1 MKVVNRK
8 QQIRLFLTE
17 LISFAVIFLSLG
29 TIVYLSFQHE
39 IYRNVDQGLEM
50 KRSQLLLAQFK
61 NKAKLKTN
69 DKSKAVQQQKQGT
82 PPPDFRINF
91 LIYNSQGKV
100 TNTEMLGDR
109 YTLLTG
115 VKLNPNQRGKIV
127 NLTTDDG
134 SKFRSLL
141 VKVPKTNHAKLYAGK
156 YVQII
161 QNIDSEDQ
169 AIQSFRSVLILT
181 MLFFW
186 LLSILLSYLLSR
198 WNMRPILKSWQQQQ
212 DFVANAAHELRTP
225 LTIIQ
230 SKMELL
236 LTKPN
241 EKIISQMEPIALS
254 LAETRRLNQLTRDLL
269 MLARSDSNMTQ
280 ITRQPTNTAEFL
292 KQVIAPY
299 SEIAASQD
307 KMFTAQ
313 IDLNTQQ
320 MIDQKRIHQLLVILL
335 DNALKYTQTGDQVEF
350 KAYAHGNHWQVEVA
364 DTGIGIAPENRQA
377 IFERFYR
384 EDKSRSRQTGGN
396 GLGLAIAKWIIDSHQ
411 GTVKV
416 TANDPHGSR
425 FIVSFPIEHIK
436 KEHH

>member
-1 MKVVNRK
+1 M
-8 QQIRLFLTE
+8 
-17 LISFAVIFLSLG
+17 
-29 TIVYLSFQHE
+29 
-39 IYRNVDQGLEM
+39 
-50 KRSQLLLAQFK
+50 
-61 NKAKLKTN
+61 
-69 DKSKAVQQQKQGT
+69 
-82 PPPDFRINF
+82 
-91 LIYNSQGKV
+91 

-115 VKLNPNQRGKIV
+115 VKLDPDQRGKIV

-169 AIQSFRSVLILT
+169 AIQSFRRVLILT

-307 KMFTAQ
+307 KTFVAQ

-350 KAYAHGNHWQVEVA
+350 KAYVHGNRWQVEVA

>member
-1 MKVVNRK
+1 MKKVVNHK
-8 QQIRLFLTE
+8 QQIRLFITE
-17 LISFAVIFLSLG
+17 LISFAIIFISLG

-50 KRSQLLLAQFK
+50 KRSQLLLNQFK
-61 NKAKLKTN
+61 SNV
-69 DKSKAVQQQKQGT
+69 KSKNNVRTKIVHKQGT
-82 PPPDFRINF
+82 PPPDFRVNF
-91 LIYNSQGKV
+91 LIYDSKGKV
-100 TNTEMLGDR
+100 TNTQMLGDI
-109 YTLLTG
+109 YSLLSNI
-115 VKLNPNQRGKIV
+115 KLKRQQRGKIV
-127 NLTTDDG
+127 SLTTDDG

-141 VKVPKTNHAKLYAGK
+141 VKVPASNTSKVYAGR

-169 AIQSFRSVLILT
+169 AIQSFRRILILT

-186 LLSILLSYLLSR
+186 LLSILLSYFLSR
-198 WNMRPILKSWQQQQ
+198 WNMKPILKSWQQQQ

-280 ITRQPTNTAEFL
+280 VTRQPTQMKSFL
-292 KQVIAPY
+292 EQVIAPY

-307 KMFTAQ
+307 KTFTAQ
-313 IDLNTQQ
+313 IDLDNAQ

-335 DNALKYTQTGDQVEF
+335 DNALKYTQTGDQVQF
-350 KAYAHGNHWQVEVA
+350 KAQIHGNHWQVEVA
-364 DTGIGIAPENRQA
+364 DTGIGIAPENRKA
-377 IFERFYR
+377 IFQRFYR
-384 EDKSRSRQTGGN
+384 EDKSHSRHTGGN

-416 TANDPHGSR
+416 LTNEPHGSR
-425 FIVSFPIEHIK
+425 FVLSFPIEHIK
-436 KEHH
+436 EHHQQ

>member
-1 MKVVNRK
+1 MKVVNHK

-50 KRSQLLLAQFK
+50 KRSQLLLRQFK
-61 NKAKLKTN
+61 TKAGH
-69 DKSKAVQQQKQGT
+69 VQHKDS

-91 LIYNSQGKV
+91 LIYNNKGKV
-100 TNTEMLGDR
+100 INTQMLGDT
-109 YTLLTG
+109 YDLLTG
-115 VKLNPNQRGKIV
+115 IKLNRGQKGKIV
-127 NLTTDDG
+127 SLTTADG

-141 VKVPKTNHAKLYAGK
+141 VKVPASNGSTMYAGR

-169 AIQSFRSVLILT
+169 AVQSFRNVLILT

-241 EKIISQMEPIALS
+241 DKIINQMEPIALS
-254 LAETRRLNQLTRDLL
+254 LSETRRLNQLTRDLL
-269 MLARSDSNMTQ
+269 MLARSDSNMMQ
-280 ITRQPTNTAEFL
+280 VIRQPTPMADFL
-292 KQVIAPY
+292 QQVIAPY

-307 KMFTAQ
+307 KTFTAQ
-313 IDLNTQQ
+313 IDLTGAQ
-320 MIDQKRIHQLLVILL
+320 MVDQKQIHQLLVILL
-335 DNALKYTQTGDQVEF
+335 DNALKYTQTGDQIGF
-350 KAYAHGNHWQVEVA
+350 KAYVRNNRWQVEVV
-364 DTGIGIAPENRQA
+364 DTGIGIAPENRKA
-377 IFERFYR
+377 VFERFYR

-416 TANDPHGSR
+416 LGNEPQGSR
-425 FIVSFPIEHIK
+425 FVLSFPIEHIK
-436 KEHH
+436 KELH